1 MLNTIKYSFIIPV
14 FNRPDEIY
22 ELLESFCNL
31 DFVDDFEIVIIEDG
45 STIKCND
52 IVSFFNTKLDISYHY
67 KKNSGPG
74 SSRNFGM
81 KIAKGNYFIILDSDC
96 ILPSHY
102 LNTVNQFLETEFYHC
117 FGGADTSDSSFSSIQ
132 LAINYTM
139 TSLLSTGGIR
149 GNNKSIQKFEPRSF
163 NMGLSKEV
171 FNKTNGFSNIH
182 PGEDPDLSYR
192 ILELNYQTVFIPN
205 AFVYHK
211 RRISWSKFYLQ
222 ISKFGLVRPILNK
235 WHPKSAKFTFW
246 LPTIFI
252 LFSFCSIFLGIYY
265 NSLFFVPLLSYLF
278 LIVAGSTFKNKSL
291 LVGLYSLIAL
301 FIQFTAYGLS
311 FLKSTFLINFLKRD
325 PEKQFPKLFFK

>member
-1 MLNTIKYSFIIPV
+1 
-14 FNRPDEIY
+14 
-22 ELLESFCNL
+22 
-31 DFVDDFEIVIIEDG
+31 
-45 STIKCND
+45 
-52 IVSFFNTKLDISYHY
+52 
-67 KKNSGPG
+67 
-74 SSRNFGM
+74 
-81 KIAKGNYFIILDSDC
+81 
-96 ILPSHY
+96 
-102 LNTVNQFLETEFYHC
+102 
-117 FGGADTSDSSFSSIQ
+117 
-132 LAINYTM
+132 
-139 TSLLSTGGIR
+139 
-149 GNNKSIQKFEPRSF
+149 
-163 NMGLSKEV
+163 MGLSKEV

-325 PEKQFPKLFFK
+325 PKKQFPKLFFK